1 MSTSDQNGIA
11 RWGIPSAATVL
22 NVAWL
27 AIFLG
32 LFIEVLILIVVV
44 SSGKFE
50 SMKPFVADVVRKVS
64 WSMIVCVGLALGKSA
79 SRLRTP
85 LMGLAGLLAA
95 PTAFIFANAL
105 HKAASQALT
114 ITGGAQVGPSLV
126 PLVIIKGIEYACLG
140 GALGWI
146 SRHSVRRALAYIIA
160 GLGIGFLFGSMTLT
174 LTHYSG
180 SAPASSAALLSLA
193 INEIIHPVGCSLVLM
208 SAEALG
214 QRSFES
220 KPVQLL
226 TPQRLTEKREGPQ

>member
-1 MSTSDQNGIA
+1 MSTPDQNGVA
-11 RWGIPSAATVL
+11 RWSIPSAATVL

-27 AIFLG
+27 AIVLG
-32 LFIEVLILIVVV
+32 LFIEVLILVVVV
-44 SSGKFE
+44 SSGQFE

-64 WSMIVCVGLALGKSA
+64 WSTIVCVGLAFGKSA

-114 ITGGAQVGPSLV
+114 ITGGAQVGPSPV

-140 GALGWI
+140 AALGWI
-146 SRHSVRRALAYIIA
+146 SRHSARRALAYIIA
-160 GLGIGFLFGSMTLT
+160 GLVIGSLFGSITLA
-174 LTHYSG
+174 LTYYAG
-180 SAPASSAALLSLA
+180 SAPVSSAALLSLA

-208 SAEALG
+208 AADALG
-214 QRSFES
+214 QRGSAVN
-220 KPVQLL
+220 PNQYQMLV
-226 TPQRLTEKREGPQ
+226 R